1 MSAAEVLDELAA
13 AGVELELSDDG
24 KLTAPAGTL
33 TNEQR
38 AAIKAHRAEIIERV
52 RQAQRLTAALISAAM
67 RACDFWGDSEEAR
80 QAMRQDVL
88 SYPPA
93 MRPELLAYFNS
104 RYSPAPDISA
114 QEQDK
119 RP

>member
-1 MSAAEVLDELAA
+1 MSAAEVLEELAA
-13 AGVELELSDDG
+13 AGIEIELKSNGNLSV
-24 KLTAPAGTL
+24 PAGAL

-104 RYSPAPDISA
+104 RYSPAPDLSGHK
-114 QEQDK
+114 QDK

>member
-13 AGVELELSDDG
+13 AGVALELSDDG

-52 RQAQRLTAALISAAM
+52 RQAQRLTAALITAAM

>member
-88 SYPPA
+88 HYPPT
-93 MRPELLAYFNS
+93 MRGELLDYFNS
-104 RYSPAPDISA
+104 HYPPSPDISKHK
-114 QEQDK
+114 QDK